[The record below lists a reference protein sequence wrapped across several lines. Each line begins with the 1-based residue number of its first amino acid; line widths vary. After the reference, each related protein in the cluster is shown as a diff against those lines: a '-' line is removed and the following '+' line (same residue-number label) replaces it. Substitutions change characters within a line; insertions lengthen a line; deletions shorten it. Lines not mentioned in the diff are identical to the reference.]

1 MASTIIQFKKDL
13 SKKTLGPRGR
23 EVLNRLMPKIFAA
36 IYSHQDAKFGLPRVL
51 HLLHKIV
58 TRTTYLELLDEHPAA
73 LTQLVRLC
81 TASPMISEQLGR
93 YPILLDEL
101 IDPQQLY
108 NPVPL
113 ESYRTELRDF
123 LARIPEDDMEQ
134 QMEALRQFKQICI
147 LRIAA
152 ADIAGVLPV
161 MKVSDHLTYLAEA
174 IVESVVNQAWLQM
187 AEKYGCLLYTSPSPR
202 DTA

>member
-1 MASTIIQFKKDL
+1 M
-13 SKKTLGPRGR
+13 
-23 EVLNRLMPKIFAA
+23 LNHLMPKVFSAAFAHPEA
-36 IYSHQDAKFGLPRVL
+36 QFGLPRVFF
-51 HLLHKIV
+51 LLHSIV

-81 TASPMISEQLGR
+81 TASPMISQQLAR

-108 NPVPL
+108 NPIPL

-123 LARIPEDDMEQ
+123 LARIPEEDMEQ

-152 ADIAGVLPV
+152 ADIAGVL
-161 MKVSDHLTYLAEA
+161 
-174 IVESVVNQAWLQM
+174 
-187 AEKYGCLLYTSPSPR
+187 R
-202 DTA
+202 

>member
-1 MASTIIQFKKDL
+1 
-13 SKKTLGPRGR
+13 
-23 EVLNRLMPKIFAA
+23 
-36 IYSHQDAKFGLPRVL
+36 
-51 HLLHKIV
+51 
-58 TRTTYLELLDEHPAA
+58 
-73 LTQLVRLC
+73 
-81 TASPMISEQLGR
+81 MISEQLGR

-147 LRIAA
+147 FTHCCCRHCRSAA
-152 ADIAGVLPV
+152 C
-161 MKVSDHLTYLAEA
+161 H
-174 IVESVVNQAWLQM
+174 ESQ
-187 AEKYGCLLYTSPSPR
+187 
-202 DTA
+202 

>member
-1 MASTIIQFKKDL
+1 MHNVHQVFNNLIGDEEEECSEVAKHFHELWDMAEKPDVIEAVLEQDIGTTEAAEMASTIIQFKKDL

-101 IDPQQLY
+101 IDPQQLS
-108 NPVPL
+108 L
-113 ESYRTELRDF
+113 
-123 LARIPEDDMEQ
+123 IH
-134 QMEALRQFKQICI
+134 I
-147 LRIAA
+147 
-152 ADIAGVLPV
+152 
-161 MKVSDHLTYLAEA
+161 
-174 IVESVVNQAWLQM
+174 
-187 AEKYGCLLYTSPSPR
+187 
-202 DTA
+202 